1 MHDCTHGAIE
11 QRLDDGLSKCRAG
24 APTRHARRQALLCKA
39 SGILLSRQMQAPQ
52 CGCDNRRLHACQAA
66 GHEPRLRSRS
76 WGSADGKIVHVA
88 ENPHDEGLVPALF
101 RGRVQLVRC
110 MAMVRVAPRL
120 PPPTSEPRNKSR
132 WAKEIV
138 QKKDAFQAPMKQ
150 LKFYSCICIL
160 VDQDLQ
166 LAGISADLPY
176 LCHRL

>member
-1 MHDCTHGAIE
+1 MPATAQLLCMISLMVPSSSGLTTVQSRGAYTA
-11 QRLDDGLSKCRAG
+11 C
-24 APTRHARRQALLCKA
+24 QALLCKA

-120 PPPTSEPRNKSR
+120 PPPTSDPRKKSR

-138 QKKDAFQAPMKQ
+138 QKKDAFQAPITQ
-150 LKFYSCICIL
+150 LKFYMYP
-160 VDQDLQ
+160 
-166 LAGISADLPY
+166 G
-176 LCHRL
+176 